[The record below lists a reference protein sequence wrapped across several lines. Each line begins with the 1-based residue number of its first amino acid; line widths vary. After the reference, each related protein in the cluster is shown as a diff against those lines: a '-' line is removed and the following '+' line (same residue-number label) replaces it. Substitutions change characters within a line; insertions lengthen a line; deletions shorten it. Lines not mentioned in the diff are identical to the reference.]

1 MALIHCNFF
10 SEALRMN
17 TDINVI
23 IPTPHPVEN
32 PLNPGNYFHEGAK
45 YQTLYLLHGT
55 YGDYTDWQRLSSIE
69 KYAQFAKL
77 MVVMPSGANAM
88 YQDMVYGPQYF
99 TYLTEE
105 LPRYVRTLFP
115 SSEKREDTFIGG
127 LSMGSMGAYNA
138 GIRRPDVYSKV
149 IGLSGGMNFLSL
161 NGTNAKAEGQEDST
175 APWPFKAILPPPFDG
190 KGTGMDDEPIL
201 REHVKNGV
209 VLPDFY
215 LAVGTEDFIYSLSQK
230 TRAIMAELGLNF
242 TYEEGPGIHD
252 WDFWDEYIQHAIKWL
267 NLKNNTV

>member
-1 MALIHCNFF
+1 
-10 SEALRMN
+10 
-17 TDINVI
+17 
-23 IPTPHPVEN
+23 
-32 PLNPGNYFHEGAK
+32 
-45 YQTLYLLHGT
+45 
-55 YGDYTDWQRLSSIE
+55 
-69 KYAQFAKL
+69 
-77 MVVMPSGANAM
+77 
-88 YQDMVYGPQYF
+88 
-99 TYLTEE
+99 
-105 LPRYVRTLFP
+105 
-115 SSEKREDTFIGG
+115 
-127 LSMGSMGAYNA
+127 
-138 GIRRPDVYSKV
+138 
-149 IGLSGGMNFLSL
+149 MNFLSL

-267 NLKNNTV
+267 NLKNTTV